1 MAATTTLPFMN
12 LDLRRLGLA
21 RAAPTDSVKEATFSP
36 LNSSRSRGVN
46 FQTAQD
52 TSLINI
58 VTTADGH
65 PADSGDKLNN
75 SLRRLIQST
84 SSGGGGATPS
94 VGGEQRQ
101 LKALNDIKKQFDEK
115 IMRFDMQIQ
124 EYLKLGNKLS
134 DFLKVLKER
143 EALIIDYFYKCFNFR
158 NSSSSVRNSGF
169 GTSV

>member
-1 MAATTTLPFMN
+1 ML
-12 LDLRRLGLA
+12 L
-21 RAAPTDSVKEATFSP
+21 KSP
-36 LNSSRSRGVN
+36 
-46 FQTAQD
+46 
-52 TSLINI
+52 
-58 VTTADGH
+58 
-65 PADSGDKLNN
+65 
-75 SLRRLIQST
+75 

-101 LKALNDIKKQFDEK
+101 LKALNDIKRQFDEK

-158 NSSSSVRNSGF
+158 NGSSSVRNSGF
-169 GTSV
+169 GTSAQLQDDLLFTLFDAMKDQTAALSRYHMR